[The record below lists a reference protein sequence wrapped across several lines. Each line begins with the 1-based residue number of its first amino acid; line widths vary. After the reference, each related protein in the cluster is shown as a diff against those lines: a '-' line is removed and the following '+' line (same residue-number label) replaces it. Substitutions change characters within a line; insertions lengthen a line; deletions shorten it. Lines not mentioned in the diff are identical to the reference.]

1 MTNMARG
8 MGLGM
13 TAVAVAAIIIVAFL
27 WVGPG
32 LGSLSNTASASVL
45 FDEDRVVG
53 IYERVSPAVVEVNTG
68 YGSGSSLVRRGA
80 GSGFLIDTEGHIV
93 TNNHVVERAGS
104 LKVKFSNGT
113 TADATIVGRS
123 PANDLAL
130 LKVDSAAVS
139 GIQPVELG
147 DSSVL
152 KPGQMAVAIGNPFGL
167 HGSVTVGV
175 ISQLERSLP
184 SQLGRPIS
192 NVIQT
197 DALVN
202 PGNSGGPLLDS
213 NGSVIGINTAMQV
226 SPLNGASGGIGFVVP
241 INTLKRVLP
250 RLQIEGVVRPVW
262 LGVRAAD
269 IDAQLAERLGLP
281 VDSGV
286 YVTEVTPES
295 PAGIAGLVESGLGS
309 RGRLAAGGDSIVAVD
324 DVPVGS
330 TAELIAQL
338 NRKAPGDEATLK
350 VVRSGE
356 TVELT
361 VTLVEW
367 PESSPV
373 AQRPRFEQRPQ
384 PDDRDFPWEQFR
396 RFFPEFDDESFPGER
411 FKRFFPE
418 FEGDDDFP
426 GDRFDRFL
434 PKPKRDQRR
443 SPRHPCVD
451 RPFPCPFGQ

>member
-45 FDEDRVVG
+45 FDEDLVVG

-184 SQLGRPIS
+184 SQMGRPIS

-202 PGNSGGPLLDS
+202 PGNSGGRFWIP
-213 NGSVIGINTAMQV
+213 T
-226 SPLNGASGGIGFVVP
+226 
-241 INTLKRVLP
+241 
-250 RLQIEGVVRPVW
+250 
-262 LGVRAAD
+262 
-269 IDAQLAERLGLP
+269 
-281 VDSGV
+281 
-286 YVTEVTPES
+286 
-295 PAGIAGLVESGLGS
+295 
-309 RGRLAAGGDSIVAVD
+309 GR
-324 DVPVGS
+324 
-330 TAELIAQL
+330 
-338 NRKAPGDEATLK
+338 
-350 VVRSGE
+350 
-356 TVELT
+356 
-361 VTLVEW
+361 
-367 PESSPV
+367 
-373 AQRPRFEQRPQ
+373 
-384 PDDRDFPWEQFR
+384 
-396 RFFPEFDDESFPGER
+396 
-411 FKRFFPE
+411 
-418 FEGDDDFP
+418 
-426 GDRFDRFL
+426 
-434 PKPKRDQRR
+434 
-443 SPRHPCVD
+443 
-451 RPFPCPFGQ
+451 